1 MRKAWIPATVILAAA
16 AVGQEP
22 AVERSA
28 IWSDTVKRGEL
39 PVMVRGLGV
48 LAADKTAELK
58 LPADLLKQ
66 VQPGQAAKLVD
77 TGQNVMNGKVAR
89 VGQAEVVIQL
99 DGTLPDSARP
109 GREVDGTIIIQTLKD
124 VMYVGRPVVCT
135 LNSEDTIFLIEADG
149 HHAKRV
155 KVQYGLGSVNRVE
168 IRSGLEPGDKVIL
181 SDMSAYKDQQ
191 RVRVQ

>member
-1 MRKAWIPATVILAAA
+1 MRKAWIPATVILAAGA
-16 AVGQEP
+16 FGQEP

-58 LPADLLKQ
+58 LPWDIIKQ

-89 VGQAEVVIQL
+89 VAQTGVSIGQSPFRFCSLASKH
-99 DGTLPDSARP
+99 DGQRRSARS
-109 GREVDGTIIIQTLKD
+109 GRIC
-124 VMYVGRPVVCT
+124 R
-135 LNSEDTIFLIEADG
+135 
-149 HHAKRV
+149 
-155 KVQYGLGSVNRVE
+155 
-168 IRSGLEPGDKVIL
+168 
-181 SDMSAYKDQQ
+181 
-191 RVRVQ
+191 

>member
-1 MRKAWIPATVILAAA
+1 MRKAWIPVTVILAVGAF
-16 AVGQEP
+16 GQEP

-89 VGQAEVVIQL
+89 VGQAEVVVKL
-99 DGTLPDSARP
+99 EEPLPDSARP
-109 GREVDGTIIIQTLKD
+109 GRAMDGTIYIRTLKD
-124 VMYVGRPVVCT
+124 VVYVGRPVLCT
-135 LNSEDTIFLIEADG
+135 LNGEDTIFLMDADG
-149 HHAKRV
+149 QHATRV
-155 KVQYGLGSVNRVE
+155 KVQYGQSSVNRVE
-168 IRSGLEPGDKVIL
+168 IRSGLRPGDRVIL

>member
-1 MRKAWIPATVILAAA
+1 MWKAWIPATVILAAA
-16 AVGQEP
+16 AFGQEP

-28 IWSDTVKRGEL
+28 IWSDTVKRGDL

-58 LPADLLKQ
+58 LPGDLIKQ
-66 VQPGQAAKLVD
+66 VQPGQAATVD
-77 TGQNVMNGKVAR
+77 TGQGLVNGKVAR
-89 VGQAEVVIQL
+89 VGEAGVVIQL
-99 DGTLPDSARP
+99 EGTLPDSARP
-109 GREVDGTIIIQTLKD
+109 GREVDGTINIRTLKD

-135 LNSEDTIFLIEADG
+135 LNGEGTIFLMDADEQ
-149 HHAKRV
+149 HATRV
-155 KVQYGLGSVNRVE
+155 KVQYGQGSVNRVE
-168 IRSGLEPGDKVIL
+168 IRGGLQLDDKVIL

>member
-48 LAADKTAELK
+48 IAADKTAELK
-58 LPADLLKQ
+58 LPEDLVKQ

-89 VGQAEVVIQL
+89 VAQTGVSIGQS
-99 DGTLPDSARP
+99 PFRFCS
-109 GREVDGTIIIQTLKD
+109 
-124 VMYVGRPVVCT
+124 
-135 LNSEDTIFLIEADG
+135 
-149 HHAKRV
+149 
-155 KVQYGLGSVNRVE
+155 
-168 IRSGLEPGDKVIL
+168 
-181 SDMSAYKDQQ
+181 
-191 RVRVQ
+191 